1 MIDDN
6 LIKRIQSMIDRY
18 EDIHPQLAQELL
30 SDYIKLVEQNAELHK
45 ELAKFREQSF
55 TVHSNIKCS
64 DIPDNLA
71 M

>member
-30 SDYIKLVEQNAELHK
+30 SDCIKLIEQNAELQK
-45 ELAKFREQSF
+45 ELAKFRAQSF
-55 TVHSNIKCS
+55 TIQSNIKCS

>member
-1 MIDDN
+1 MID
-6 LIKRIQSMIDRY
+6 
-18 EDIHPQLAQELL
+18 QELIGKCNWEFETFDAL
-30 SDYIKLVEQNAELHK
+30 SSKNQVELLANYVKLIEQNAELHK